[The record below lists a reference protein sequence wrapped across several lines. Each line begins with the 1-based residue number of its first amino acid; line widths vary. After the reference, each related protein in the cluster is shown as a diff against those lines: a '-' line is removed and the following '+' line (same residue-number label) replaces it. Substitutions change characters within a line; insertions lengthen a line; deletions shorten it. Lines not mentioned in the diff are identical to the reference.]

1 MQDEGTP
8 LFQSSPLLFSP
19 SKLPN
24 IRENMVSWKQ
34 LNILWLF
41 HPLPFPLSPF
51 PSFFPFILFYFS
63 DRGIAGDLYLVVHVN
78 KKHGI
83 WRDGLHLY
91 SKINID
97 YTEAILG
104 TVIKV
109 KIVITIVR
117 HGANF
122 VIFLSFMVIDF
133 LLHNSLFC
141 LFVFVFV
148 FCVDFIIFNIYDLSP
163 AKDDF

>member
-1 MQDEGTP
+1 M
-8 LFQSSPLLFSP
+8 
-19 SKLPN
+19 
-24 IRENMVSWKQ
+24 
-34 LNILWLF
+34 
-41 HPLPFPLSPF
+41 
-51 PSFFPFILFYFS
+51 
-63 DRGIAGDLYLVVHVN
+63 
-78 KKHGI
+78 
-83 WRDGLHLY
+83 Y

-109 KIVITIVR
+109 KIVTTIVR

-133 LLHNSLFC
+133 LLYNSLFC